1 METSSDIS
9 GLSHYDKFRR
19 LLAEK
24 LRVEVSF
31 VEIFSVMK
39 NGPFTDV
46 RYAAHGSPWYPASK
60 LDGIIALNK
69 DEVIY
74 PQLLKDTYM

>member
-9 GLSHYDKFRR
+9 GQSHYDKFCR

-39 NGPFTDV
+39 NGPYTDL

-69 DEVIY
+69 DEVMY
-74 PQLLKDTYM
+74 HQ

>member
-9 GLSHYDKFRR
+9 GQSHYDKFRR
-19 LLAEK
+19 LLADK

-39 NGPFTDV
+39 NDPYTDV

-60 LDGIIALNK
+60 LDGVIALNK
-69 DEVIY
+69 DEVMHH
-74 PQLLKDTYM
+74 Q

>member
-1 METSSDIS
+1 M
-9 GLSHYDKFRR
+9 
-19 LLAEK
+19 
-24 LRVEVSF
+24 
-31 VEIFSVMK
+31 EIFSVMK

-69 DEVIY
+69 DEVMY
-74 PQLLKDTYM
+74 HQ

>member
-31 VEIFSVMK
+31 VEIFSVIK
-39 NGPFTDV
+39 NGPYTDV

-69 DEVIY
+69 DEVMY
-74 PQLLKDTYM
+74 HQ

>member
-39 NGPFTDV
+39 NDPYTDV

-69 DEVIY
+69 DEVMHH
-74 PQLLKDTYM
+74 Q

>member
-39 NGPFTDV
+39 NDPYTDV

-60 LDGIIALNK
+60 LDGVIALNK
-69 DEVIY
+69 DEVMHH
-74 PQLLKDTYM
+74 Q

>member
-9 GLSHYDKFRR
+9 GHSHYDKFRR

-24 LRVEVSF
+24 LRVEVLF

-39 NGPFTDV
+39 NGPYTDV

-69 DEVIY
+69 DEVMY
-74 PQLLKDTYM
+74 HQ

>member
-9 GLSHYDKFRR
+9 GHSHYDKFRR
-19 LLAEK
+19 LLAVK

-39 NGPFTDV
+39 NGPYTDV

-69 DEVIY
+69 DEVMY
-74 PQLLKDTYM
+74 YQ